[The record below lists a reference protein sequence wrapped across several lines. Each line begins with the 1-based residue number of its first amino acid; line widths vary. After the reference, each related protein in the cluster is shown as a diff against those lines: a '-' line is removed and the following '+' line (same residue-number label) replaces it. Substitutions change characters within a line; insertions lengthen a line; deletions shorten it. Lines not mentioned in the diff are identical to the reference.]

1 MYTVFVII
9 GENINFVVWFVQ
21 LSSTGL
27 SQKLV
32 FVEVSNFQNR
42 FGLLLFF
49 FVYCVNFCM
58 GFSFVINSNI
68 GRNMVKNVE
77 YNEMNE
83 VS

>member
-49 FVYCVNFCM
+49 AYCVNFCM